1 MKSLIKLFI
10 SSVVFSF
17 FLSIILLV
25 IFRWV
30 NPAASSFINLK
41 SYQFPENFLSSE
53 ASYQWKSIDEI
64 SDNIKL
70 SVIASEDQKFFDH
83 FGFDVEQIQKAIE
96 ERDKRVRGASTITQ
110 QVAKNLFLWGGQNFI
125 RKGLEAYFTLM
136 IELVWDKKRILEV
149 YLNIAQFGEDIYGAE
164 AAAQYFY
171 NKNAG
176 DLNNYEAA
184 VLAAILPNPE
194 RYSAKNLSGYIIYR
208 RNNVLRQMR
217 YLGGRKFIEDRLSDS
232 EK

>member
-1 MKSLIKLFI
+1 MKTIFKLFI
-10 SSVVFSF
+10 SSALFFF
-17 FLSIILLV
+17 FLTVFLLV

-41 SYQFPENFLSSE
+41 SNSFPENFFSSKAE
-53 ASYQWKSIDEI
+53 YNWMALEDI

-110 QVAKNLFLWGGQNFI
+110 QVAKNLFLWGGQNFV
-125 RKGLEAYFTLM
+125 RKGLEAYFTMM

-149 YLNIAQFGEDIYGAE
+149 YLNVAQFGENIYGAE
-164 AAAQYFY
+164 AAAQIFY
-171 NKNAG
+171 NKKASQ
-176 DLNNYEAA
+176 LNNYEAA
-184 VLAAILPNPE
+184 VLAAVLPNPE
-194 RYSAKNLSGYIIYR
+194 RYSAKNLTGYVVYR
-208 RNNVLRQMR
+208 RNNIIRQMN
-217 YLGGRKFIEDRLSDS
+217 YLGGKKFIE
-232 EK
+232 EKLAE